1 MFSIVQKGE
10 LAKTTNFLK
19 RSAKLDFSDL
29 DKFGRRGVEALKN
42 ATPVDTG
49 LTAKSWYY
57 KIVRDESSV
66 SIQWLNSN
74 VQNGVPIAVILQ
86 YGHGTGTGG
95 YVRGVDYINPS
106 LRPIFDGIVSDIW
119 KEVRIG

>member
-29 DKFGRRGVEALKN
+29 DKFGRRGLEALKN

>member
-57 KIVRDESSV
+57 KIVRDENSV

-95 YVRGVDYINPS
+95 YVRGIDYINPS